1 MSPTKR
7 SSSHIALLVVAVAR
21 IHQVQAQD
29 VPAVEAVAPQRG
41 QLLEQPAGLGVYSP
55 SDLIAKLTSGELTQ
69 WLVRRTFTPRC
80 SVAIHQLRY
89 GTVGA
94 LGEPTTASGALM
106 LPTGGDGACQ
116 GPRPIALYAH
126 GKRNLRNFNIAD
138 LSGDTNYEGVTLALA
153 LAGDGYIVVAPN
165 YAGYDTSTLDY
176 HPFLHGDQQAA
187 DMIDALTAARA
198 ALPALGALDNQKL
211 FVTGYSQG
219 GYVAL
224 ATQRALEATG
234 IPVTASAP
242 MSGPYALS
250 AFADQ
255 VFMGQVGRGAVE
267 EFIMLAAS
275 YRRAYGNLQVAST
288 DILEARYAG
297 AGSLL
302 PGATGTGT
310 LVAEGRM
317 PATAIFS
324 STPPAPEFAA
334 LTPAVT
340 ADRYAEVFAE
350 GFGADHLISNTYRLG
365 YLLDVFAN
373 PDGGY
378 PDTTTAS
385 PPANPAHPL
394 RVALKKNDLRNFA
407 PVAPVLLCAGDEDPV
422 VFYLNTELIAG
433 YWAANAPNSFVTV
446 LDIDAPPGHDG
457 PYKSLRKRFAETKS
471 LFKLLEGRAA
481 VRKEYH
487 DVLVPA
493 FCLQATRSFFANF

>member
-1 MSPTKR
+1 MKPSKR
-7 SSSHIALLVVAVAR
+7 SSICVALTFAAMAR
-21 IHQVQAQD
+21 IGLVQAQD
-29 VPAVEAVAPQRG
+29 VPVEAVPPQRG
-41 QLLEQPAGLGVYSP
+41 ELLEHPPQLGVYSP
-55 SDLIAKLTSGELTQ
+55 SDLISKLTDGTLTQ
-69 WLVRRTFTPRC
+69 WLIRRTFTPQC
-80 SVAIHQLRY
+80 SVAIYQLRY

-94 LGEPTTASGALM
+94 RGEPTTASAALM
-106 LPTGGDGACQ
+106 LPTGGNGACQ

-126 GKRNLRNFNIAD
+126 GKRNLRTFNIAD
-138 LSGDTNYEGVTLALA
+138 LSGETNFEGVTLALA

-176 HPFLHGDQQAA
+176 HAFLHGDQQAA
-187 DMIDALTAARA
+187 DMIDALVAARA
-198 ALPALGALDNQKL
+198 ALPGLGGLDNQKL

-224 ATQRALEATG
+224 ATQRALEAAG

-242 MSGPYALS
+242 MSGPYALT

-275 YRRAYGNLQVAST
+275 YQRAYGDLHAGS
-288 DILEARYAG
+288 DIFEAKYAA

-302 PGATGTGT
+302 PGIAGSGT

-317 PATAIFS
+317 PERAIFS

-334 LTPAVT
+334 LTPAFT
-340 ADRYAEVFAE
+340 SDRYAEVFAE
-350 GFGADHLISNTYRLG
+350 GFGVDYLISNDYRLT
-365 YLLDVFAN
+365 YLQDALAN
-373 PDGGY
+373 PDGDY
-378 PDTTTAS
+378 PDTTTGH

-394 RVALKKNDLRNFA
+394 RIALRNNDLRNFA
-407 PVAPVLLCAGDEDPV
+407 PLAPVLLCGGDEDPV
-422 VFYLNTELIAG
+422 VFFRNTELMAG

-446 LDIDAPPGHDG
+446 LNIDAPPGHDG
-457 PYKSLRKRFAETKS
+457 PYKSLRKHFAETKS
-471 LFKLLEGRAA
+471 LFKLIEGHAA

-493 FCLQATRSFFANF
+493 FCLQATRKFFGNF

>member
-1 MSPTKR
+1 
-7 SSSHIALLVVAVAR
+7 
-21 IHQVQAQD
+21 
-29 VPAVEAVAPQRG
+29 
-41 QLLEQPAGLGVYSP
+41 
-55 SDLIAKLTSGELTQ
+55 
-69 WLVRRTFTPRC
+69 
-80 SVAIHQLRY
+80 
-89 GTVGA
+89 
-94 LGEPTTASGALM
+94 
-106 LPTGGDGACQ
+106 
-116 GPRPIALYAH
+116 
-126 GKRNLRNFNIAD
+126 
-138 LSGDTNYEGVTLALA
+138 
-153 LAGDGYIVVAPN
+153 
-165 YAGYDTSTLDY
+165 
-176 HPFLHGDQQAA
+176 
-187 DMIDALTAARA
+187 
-198 ALPALGALDNQKL
+198 
-211 FVTGYSQG
+211 
-219 GYVAL
+219 
-224 ATQRALEATG
+224 
-234 IPVTASAP
+234 
-242 MSGPYALS
+242 
-250 AFADQ
+250 
-255 VFMGQVGRGAVE
+255 MGQVGRGAVE

-275 YRRAYGNLQVAST
+275 YRRAYGNLQAAST
-288 DILEARYAG
+288 DIFEARYAA

-302 PGATGTGT
+302 PGATGSGT

-365 YLLDVFAN
+365 YLQDVFAN

-378 PDTTTAS
+378 PDTTTGL

-394 RVALKKNDLRNFA
+394 RVALKNNDLRNFA